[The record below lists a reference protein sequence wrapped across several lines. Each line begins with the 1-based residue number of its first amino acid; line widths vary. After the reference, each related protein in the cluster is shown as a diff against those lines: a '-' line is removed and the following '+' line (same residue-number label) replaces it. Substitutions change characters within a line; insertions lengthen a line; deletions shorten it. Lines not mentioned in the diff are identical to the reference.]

1 LENQSAINFSAGD
14 CIRLLHERRHGALS
28 AYFLDALDK
37 LAKLQS
43 FDRSA
48 ASINFC
54 DVFLQSLSF
63 CFAQTNYV
71 PDPGSAV
78 RFVAHNA
85 TIASIAEFSNFG
97 TTDATLRM
105 LMAQPNAAAKTMA
118 LYSPRN
124 AVEIPAARFFDAD
137 PVLASH
143 WWFAYLATRWI
154 GSGEILARLRKHWRE
169 FDGRLRIVDWN
180 FNGPYFFVTYAD
192 PEHEAAVKSR
202 INALV
207 RQRWPAPPP
216 SDVATD
222 PAHIVVLSA
231 FWYKSHAVWRTNQKF
246 LESLRGKYRL
256 TLVTVGYPESD
267 YDTAPFERV
276 IQLPPDQ
283 SDIDIAALRDLGA
296 VAAFYPDVGMSP
308 LSIVLANHRIAP
320 VQFMTHGHPSSTFGS
335 EIDYYVSG
343 RDIDGPETAA
353 NYAER
358 LALIGGRGVDPTYR
372 RAPAGAP
379 ARAHDRY
386 VVSCPWTVPKTNAA
400 MVALLRRIA
409 EQADRPVDFHFLPG
423 RGIGNFGYFTYSEIL
438 AKGLPRSRVT
448 VHPPLAT
455 EAFLAQIRASHLT
468 LDSYPFGGFNT
479 VVDAL
484 NQGVAIV
491 AYEGARAFAKFGA
504 HFLRKAGLG
513 ELVATD
519 DESYV
524 ATACRILNDA
534 DYRTA
539 LEARIAASAGRPE
552 LYADSSKDFPRLVD
566 YLVANRETLRADPSR
581 QPIVV

>member
-1 LENQSAINFSAGD
+1 METQSAINFSAGD
-14 CIRLLHERRHGALS
+14 CVRLLYERRHGALS

-37 LAKLQS
+37 LAKLQT
-43 FDRSA
+43 FERSA
-48 ASINFC
+48 ASVNFC
-54 DVFLQSLSF
+54 DVFMQSLGF
-63 CFAQTNYV
+63 CFAQTGYV
-71 PDPGSAV
+71 PDPPSAV

-97 TTDATLRM
+97 TTDTTLRM
-105 LMAQPNAAAKTMA
+105 LLAQPNAAAKTMA

-124 AVEIPAARFFDAD
+124 SVEIPAAQFFDAD

-143 WWFAYLATRWI
+143 WWFAYQATRWI
-154 GSGEILARLRKHWRE
+154 GSAEILARLRKHWRE
-169 FDGRLRIVDWN
+169 FDPRLRIVDWN
-180 FNGPYFFVTYAD
+180 FNGPYFLVTYAD
-192 PEHEAAVKSR
+192 PAHEAGVKSR

-216 SDVATD
+216 CAAETD
-222 PAHIVVLSA
+222 PRHIVVLSA

-256 TLVTVGYPESD
+256 TLVTIGYPKSD
-267 YDTAPFERV
+267 YDLAPFERV

-283 SDIDIAALRDLGA
+283 SEVDVAALRNLGA
-296 VAAFYPDVGMSP
+296 AAAFYPDVGMSP

-335 EIDYYVSG
+335 EIDYYISG
-343 RDIDGPETAA
+343 RDIDGPQTVA

-372 RAPAGAP
+372 SAPAD
-379 ARAHDRY
+379 ARTRPDDRY
-386 VVSCPWTVPKTNAA
+386 VVSCPWTVPKTNAD

-409 EQADRPVDFHFLPG
+409 DRADRPVHFHFMPG
-423 RGIGNFGYFTYSEIL
+423 RGIGNFGYFTYADIL
-438 AKGLPRSRVT
+438 EKGLPGSRVT

-455 EAFLAQIRASHLT
+455 DAYLAQIRASHLT

-504 HFLRKAGLG
+504 HFLRKADLG

-524 ATACRILNDA
+524 ATAGRILNDA
-534 DYRTA
+534 GYRND
-539 LEARIAASAGRPE
+539 LEARIAVSAARQE
-552 LYADSSKDFPRLVD
+552 LYTDSSTDFPRLVD
-566 YLVANRETLRADPSR
+566 YLIANHEKLRADKSR
-581 QPIVV
+581 APIAV